1 MADGPMSPGAGRT
14 DSGRLDGPPPLPSEA
29 KRKTNWMKTDSGD
42 DMGLGAMAQD
52 PMVQIAM
59 ASKKIEEGIQQLGIA
74 APALQPQL
82 GALTTAIRQMAAN
95 ALVQQPGPPGMG
107 GMQAPMPM
115 PPPPGPPTPQAGP
128 PAVQQ

>member
-1 MADGPMSPGAGRT
+1 MAEGPMSPGGGRT
-14 DSGRLDGPPPLPSEA
+14 DTSRLDGPPPLPSEA
-29 KRKTNWMKTDSGD
+29 KKKANWMNPEKSD

-59 ASKKIEEGIQQLGIA
+59 ASKKIEEGIQQLGMA

-95 ALVQQPGPPGMG
+95 ALVQQPGMGGMG
-107 GMQAPMPM
+107 GMQSPMPM